1 MVDLH
6 QGVGVCVC
14 VCGGGGGGHMGG
26 VLSYSFCLRL
36 WHCFWLFVLS
46 CPLGMVVIL
55 SVSLFFLCFH
65 SVCLL

>member
-6 QGVGVCVC
+6 QGVGGR
-14 VCGGGGGGHMGG
+14 GGGGDRGWI
-26 VLSYSFCLRL
+26 SYSVCLHL
-36 WHCFWLFVLS
+36 WHCFWSFVLS

-65 SVCLL
+65 YVCLL